1 MKNELLI
8 IKERN
13 FTALLFFVVIFLCTF
28 TLMQVDK
35 PSAVRLIYIF
45 HIIQYIIVLVF
56 FQKQFEINNAKS
68 KIKWILFFLTLLLTF
83 FLFYLSV
90 FLFSLLTLM
99 PILFIFITEFL
110 IGKNLFD
117 ENKYIEREKVLNI
130 LKNKGS
136 ISESEFKIKMSE
148 LIELKRK
155 TEVILSI
162 TYIKLLKEL
171 KKGTISQKEINDYV
185 LNEINKVDNNSPL
198 ISKHGNS

>member
-1 MKNELLI
+1 MKNEVLI

-13 FTALLFFVVIFLCTF
+13 FTALIFFVVILICTF

-35 PSAVRLIYIF
+35 ASAVRLIYIF

-68 KIKWILFFLTLLLTF
+68 KIKWILFFLSLLLTF

-90 FLFSLLTLM
+90 FLFSLLTLI

-110 IGKNLFD
+110 IGKNLFN
-117 ENKYIEREKVLNI
+117 ENKYTERKNVLNI

-136 ISESEFKIKMSE
+136 ISDSEFKIKMNE
-148 LIELKRK
+148 LIALKRK

-162 TYIKLLKEL
+162 NYIKLLKGL

-185 LNEINKVDNNSPL
+185 LNEINKVDNNYPL
-198 ISKHGNS
+198 I

>member
-83 FLFYLSV
+83 YLFYLSV

>member
-68 KIKWILFFLTLLLTF
+68 KIKAILFFLTLLLTF

-185 LNEINKVDNNSPL
+185 LNEINKVDNNSPV
-198 ISKHGNS
+198 ISKHGIS

>member
-136 ISESEFKIKMSE
+136 ISESEFKIKMNE

-171 KKGTISQKEINDYV
+171 KKGTI
-185 LNEINKVDNNSPL
+185 
-198 ISKHGNS
+198 

>member
-68 KIKWILFFLTLLLTF
+68 KIKAILFFLTLLLTF

-162 TYIKLLKEL
+162 TYIKLLNEL

>member
-68 KIKWILFFLTLLLTF
+68 KIKAILFFLTLLLTF